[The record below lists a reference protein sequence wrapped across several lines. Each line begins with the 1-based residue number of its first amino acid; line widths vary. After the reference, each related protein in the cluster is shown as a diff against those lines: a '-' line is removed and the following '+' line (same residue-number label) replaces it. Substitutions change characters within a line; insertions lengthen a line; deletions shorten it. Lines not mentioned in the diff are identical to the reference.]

1 MILGS
6 SLQLQSTSDVIV
18 LLKPR
23 VTALVIATTAGGLWL
38 APGTPSFALCAFAML
53 GTVLLVGA
61 ANALNMYLER
71 DTDALM
77 LRTRN
82 RPLPAKRMSPEIAL
96 WLGVFL
102 AVVAILIL
110 SFTVNVL
117 TGFLGVVA
125 FVSYVLFYT
134 PLKQKS
140 HAALLIGA
148 VPGAMPPLMGWTA
161 ATGTLRFPG
170 DFPGLVLF
178 AILFLW
184 QIPHFLAIALFR
196 KEDYEKAGI
205 RIMPLEKGDQATKHM
220 MVRYLAGLVAVSFY
234 PVSFG
239 MVEGTAASVYG
250 FTAAV
255 LGIAFFVWG
264 CLGFRRNSG
273 AAWAKSFF
281 LASIVYLPLILGV
294 LALSAKT

>member
-1 MILGS
+1 VILGS
-6 SLQLQSTSDVIV
+6 SLYLSSPTDLIA

-38 APGTPSFALCAFAML
+38 APGSPSAPLVLWTLL

-77 LRTRN
+77 ARTRD

-96 WLGVFL
+96 WVGVFL
-102 AVVAILIL
+102 AVISL
-110 SFTVNVL
+110 SVLAVRVNLL
-117 TGFLGVVA
+117 TGVLGLVA

-140 HAALLIGA
+140 HVALLIGA

-161 ATGTLRFPG
+161 ATGTLQLPQ
-170 DFPGLVLF
+170 DFPGFTLF

-196 KEDYEKAGI
+196 KDDYEKAGI
-205 RIMPLEKGDQATKHM
+205 RIMPLTKGEEATKHM
-220 MVRYLAGLVAVSFY
+220 IVRYLAGLVAVSFY

-239 MVEGTAASVYG
+239 MVGRGYLAA
-250 FTAAV
+250 AAV
-255 LGIAFFVWG
+255 SGLTFFVWG
-264 CLGFRRNSG
+264 CLGFRKSAGPN
-273 AAWAKSFF
+273 WAKGFF
-281 LASIVYLPLILGV
+281 LASIVYLPVLLGAM
-294 LALSAKT
+294 ALSAHAN

>member
-6 SLQLQSTSDVIV
+6 SLQLQNTSDLIV

-38 APGTPSFALCAFAML
+38 APGIPTVMLVLFAML

-71 DTDALM
+71 DSDALM

-96 WLGVFL
+96 WVGIFL
-102 AVVAILIL
+102 AVISILIL
-110 SFTVNVL
+110 SFYVNTL
-117 TGFLGVVA
+117 TGLLGVIA
-125 FVSYVLFYT
+125 FVSYVWCYT

-161 ATGTLRFPG
+161 ATGTLKFPD
-170 DFPGLVLF
+170 DFPGVVLF

-196 KEDYEKAGI
+196 KEDYAKAGI

-220 MVRYLAGLVAVSFY
+220 MIRYLAGLVAVSFY

-239 MVEGTAASVYG
+239 MVDGVRGTIYAV
-250 FTAAV
+250 TAAV
-255 LGIAFFVWG
+255 LGLVFFVWC
-264 CLGFRRNSG
+264 CLGFRRNAG
-273 AAWAKSFF
+273 ARWAKSFF
-281 LASIVYLPLILGV
+281 LASIIYLPVLLGV
-294 LALSAKT
+294 LAWAAAS

>member
-6 SLQLQSTSDVIV
+6 SLYLSHPSDLIV

-38 APGTPSFALCAFAML
+38 APGTPSLFLIFAALL

-71 DTDALM
+71 DSDALM
-77 LRTRN
+77 ARTRN

-96 WLGVFL
+96 GVGLLL
-102 AVVAILIL
+102 AVVAIALL
-110 SFTVNVL
+110 SLEVNVL
-117 TGFLGVVA
+117 TGILGVIA

-161 ATGTLRFPG
+161 ATGTLHFPQ

-196 KEDYEKAGI
+196 KDDYEKAGI
-205 RIMPLEKGDQATKHM
+205 RIMPLEKGEEATKHM
-220 MVRYLAGLVAVSFY
+220 IVRYLAGLVAVSLY

-239 MVEGTAASVYG
+239 MAGRLYLITAAAMGV
-250 FTAAV
+250 V
-255 LGIAFFVWG
+255 FFVWG
-264 CLGFRRNSG
+264 CLGFRKDAG
-273 AAWAKSFF
+273 VGWAKSFF
-281 LASIVYLPLILGV
+281 LASIVYLPVLLGV
-294 LALSAKT
+294 LALDART

>member
-6 SLQLQSTSDVIV
+6 SLYLQSPTDLIA

-38 APGTPSFALCAFAML
+38 APGRLSGALAFYTLL

-77 LRTRN
+77 ARTRD

-96 WLGVFL
+96 WVGIFL
-102 AVVAILIL
+102 ALVSLLVLVVR
-110 SFTVNVL
+110 VNLL
-117 TGFLGVVA
+117 TGLLGLVA

-161 ATGTLRFPG
+161 ATGTLQLPQ
-170 DFPGLVLF
+170 DFPGLTLF

-196 KEDYEKAGI
+196 KQDYEKAGI
-205 RIMPLEKGDQATKHM
+205 RIMPIEKGDEATKHM
-220 MVRYLAGLVAVSFY
+220 IVRYLAGLVAVSFY

-239 MVEGTAASVYG
+239 MVGSGYYAVTAAL
-250 FTAAV
+250 
-255 LGIAFFVWG
+255 LGVVFFVWG
-264 CLGFRRNSG
+264 CLGFRKNAG
-273 AAWAKSFF
+273 PAWAKSFF
-281 LASIVYLPLILGV
+281 LASIVYLPALLGV
-294 LALSAKT
+294 LAWSSQH

>member
-6 SLQLQSTSDVIV
+6 SLYVSSPSDLIA

-38 APGTPSFALCAFAML
+38 APGMPSVALVFYTLL

-71 DTDALM
+71 DSDALM
-77 LRTRN
+77 ARTRD

-96 WLGVFL
+96 WVGVFL
-102 AVVAILIL
+102 AVISLSVLAIR
-110 SFTVNVL
+110 VNLL
-117 TGFLGVVA
+117 TGVLGLVA

-161 ATGTLRFPG
+161 ATGTLKLPE
-170 DFPGLVLF
+170 DFPGLTLF

-196 KEDYEKAGI
+196 KDDYEKAGI
-205 RIMPLEKGDQATKHM
+205 QIMPITKGEEATKHM
-220 MVRYLAGLVAVSFY
+220 IVRYLAGLVAVSFY

-239 MVEGTAASVYG
+239 MAGRGYLATAAALG
-250 FTAAV
+250 AV
-255 LGIAFFVWG
+255 FFIWG
-264 CLGFRRNSG
+264 CLGFRKEAGN
-273 AAWAKSFF
+273 AWAKGFF
-281 LASIVYLPLILGV
+281 LASIVYLPLLLGA
-294 LALSAKT
+294 LAWSVRF

>member
-6 SLQLQSTSDVIV
+6 SLYLHSPTDLIA

-38 APGTPSFALCAFAML
+38 APGPLSGALAFYTLL

-77 LRTRN
+77 VRTRD

-96 WLGVFL
+96 WSGIFL
-102 AVVAILIL
+102 AAVALIVL
-110 SFTVNVL
+110 AVQVNLL
-117 TGFLGVVA
+117 TGVLGLIA

-161 ATGTLRFPG
+161 VTGTLQIPQ
-170 DFPGLVLF
+170 DFAGMTLF

-196 KEDYEKAGI
+196 KADYEKAGI
-205 RIMPLEKGDQATKHM
+205 RIMPLEKGEEATKHM
-220 MVRYLAGLVAVSFY
+220 IVRYLAGLVAVSFY

-239 MVEGTAASVYG
+239 MVGRGYLAVAA
-250 FTAAV
+250 A
-255 LGIAFFVWG
+255 LGLTYFVWG
-264 CLGFRRNSG
+264 CLGFRKNAG
-273 AAWAKSFF
+273 PAWAKGFF
-281 LASIVYLPLILGV
+281 LASIVYLPALLGV
-294 LALSAKT
+294 LALSAQYD

>member
-6 SLQLQSTSDVIV
+6 SLYLQNPSDIIA

-38 APGTPSFALCAFAML
+38 APGTPSASLVVLTLL

-77 LRTRN
+77 ARTRN

-96 WLGVFL
+96 WLGIVL
-102 AVVAILIL
+102 AAAATAILA
-110 SFTVNVL
+110 FCVNAL
-117 TGFLGVVA
+117 TGLLGVVA

-161 ATGTLRFPG
+161 ATGTLRFPE

-196 KEDYEKAGI
+196 KEDYERAGI
-205 RIMPLEKGDQATKHM
+205 RIMPVERGDQATKHM

-239 MVEGTAASVYG
+239 MAGRAYLAIAA
-250 FTAAV
+250 T
-255 LGIAFFVWG
+255 LGIVFFVRG
-264 CLGFRRNSG
+264 CLGFRRNAG
-273 AAWAKSFF
+273 AAWAKGFF
-281 LASIVYLPLILGV
+281 LASIVYLPALLLG
-294 LALSAKT
+294 LAATANR

>member
-6 SLQLQSTSDVIV
+6 SLRLGVASDFIE

-23 VTALVIATTAGGLWL
+23 VTALVIATTLGGLWL
-38 APGTPSFALCAFAML
+38 APGTPSRTLVIFTLL

-77 LRTRN
+77 ARTRN
-82 RPLPAKRMSPEIAL
+82 RPLPAKRMAPGIAL
-96 WLGVFL
+96 WFGVIL
-102 AVVAILIL
+102 AVVSATLL
-110 SFTVNVL
+110 TLTVNVL
-117 TGFLGVVA
+117 TGLLGVIA
-125 FVSYVLFYT
+125 FISYVLFYT

-140 HAALLIGA
+140 YVALLIGA

-161 ATGTLRFPG
+161 ATGSLRVPG

-178 AILFLW
+178 SILFLW

-196 KEDYEKAGI
+196 QKEYAKAGI
-205 RIMPLEKGDQATKHM
+205 KILPLEKGVDATKHM
-220 MVRYLAGLVAVSFY
+220 LVRYLAGLVAVSFY

-239 MVEGTAASVYG
+239 MTGPAYLVIAL
-250 FTAAV
+250 V
-255 LGIAFFVWG
+255 LGITFFGWG
-264 CLGFRRNSG
+264 CYGLRKSAGVRWAWGF
-273 AAWAKSFF
+273 FI
-281 LASIVYLPLILGV
+281 ASIIYLPVLLAV
-294 LALSAKT
+294 LALSAH